1 MTPDQRH
8 RPFEGE
14 ALLVWGRAGLRPLA
28 FGAIHYTGTAEGPGV
43 DLVLAA
49 LAPGRHPKMVRRV
62 LATGGRGVEPPGRV
76 AWVVRDRI
84 REVHWHDGGLKIWAG
99 IGGRSVPSRIP
110 GWLLGE
116 RAAGGSSL
124 PTRVFV
130 AHLEVMVP
138 EDGQLAV
145 FAGRRHGLLFSTA
158 RLAGDPPRLRIPLPK
173 RVEAT
178 PELT

>member
-1 MTPDQRH
+1 MTPDQPS

-28 FGAIHYTGTAEGPGV
+28 FGAIHYTGTPDGPGV
-43 DLVLAA
+43 DLVVAA
-49 LAPGRHPKMVRRV
+49 PVPGRHPQMVRRV
-62 LATGGRGVEPPGRV
+62 LATGGRNAEPPGRV

-99 IGGRSVPSRIP
+99 VGRRSVRSHVP

-116 RAAGGSSL
+116 RAAGRPSL
-124 PTRVFV
+124 TARVFV

-138 EDGQLAV
+138 EDGQLAP

>member
-1 MTPDQRH
+1 MAPEQAA

-14 ALLVWGRAGLRPLA
+14 ALLVWGRAGLRPVA

-49 LAPGRHPKMVRRV
+49 LSPGRRPKMVRRV
-62 LATGGRGVEPPGRV
+62 LASGGRGADPPGRV
-76 AWVVRDRI
+76 AWVVRDRV
-84 REVHWHDGGLKIWAG
+84 REVHWHEGGLKIWAG
-99 IGGRSVPSRIP
+99 IGGRSVPAPVP
-110 GWLLGE
+110 GWLLGTRSE
-116 RAAGGSSL
+116 TGPGL
-124 PTRVFV
+124 PTRVFIV
-130 AHLEVMVP
+130 HLEVVVP
-138 EDGQLAV
+138 EAGSLAP

-178 PELT
+178 PEMT